1 LPSHKH
7 NGFTLIELIIVI
19 VILGI
24 LAVTAAPKFI
34 DISTDATIAK
44 LQGMQGALRSGTKL
58 IYAKALIQD
67 KVSADDT
74 ITVGT
79 ATIALHSGYPT
90 GHFNDSMRYIVNLD
104 HVWSLS
110 SSAVICDTD
119 WCGRGN
125 QTTLPS
131 GITTPGLL
139 GKIYPKGYSFDDQ
152 CGVYYINNQDGS
164 APVIGL
170 ETDQC

>member
-90 GHFNDSMRYIVNLD
+90 GIFNGAMRYIVNLD
-104 HVWSLS
+104 DVGFIAY
-110 SSAVICDTD
+110 AVTICDTD
-119 WCGRGN
+119 WCGRGS
-125 QTTLPS
+125 QKSLPS
-131 GITTPGLL
+131 GITTPGAL
-139 GKIYPKGYSFDDQ
+139 GKFFPKGYSFDDQ